1 MLIDCCAELQIW
13 TLNFFAGFSVKQIWT
28 FDCRVVS
35 CCLAPL
41 TTETANGSAGNA
53 FRIGC
58 IGLGAMRISLAV
70 LGSYS
75 TSWTSRRNLLK
86 ESKRIWNL
94 WDMYNQLRSL
104 TLPYAKQTSKVLAPA
119 RSSPHPSAIVSTGK
133 VTASENGHAR
143 CLLFLHDLS
152 FLPIMETIRMC
163 EAEIPGVLKS
173 QKLSVQEKNIGRL
186 ESAHAFLK
194 SIENCENWPIKDIQ
208 SSISECER
216 APGITKSSQSCKHE
230 KTWPMPKTSWARQST
245 LKRPSETLGQ
255 NFNGTFCWGM
265 LASKLKNLT
274 KVYKSYILIHTSRP
288 TKLKCR
294 DGYATY
300 SA

>member
-1 MLIDCCAELQIW
+1 MKLLPC
-13 TLNFFAGFSVKQIWT
+13 S
-28 FDCRVVS
+28 RR
-35 CCLAPL
+35 
-41 TTETANGSAGNA
+41 TETANGSAGNA

-58 IGLGAMRISLAV
+58 IGLKEQW
-70 LGSYS
+70 GSQNGC
-75 TSWTSRRNLLK
+75 SWSILVPP
-86 ESKRIWNL
+86 EPPEEIYW
-94 WDMYNQLRSL
+94 RSL
-104 TLPYAKQTSKVLAPA
+104 
-119 RSSPHPSAIVSTGK
+119 GE
-133 VTASENGHAR
+133 SEICGTCTISWGHSHFHTR
-143 CLLFLHDLS
+143 NKHRKCLLQLVPVLTHR
-152 FLPIMETIRMC
+152 PTIRMC

-208 SSISECER
+208 SWISECER

-274 KVYKSYILIHTSRP
+274 KVYKSCILIHTSRP

-300 SA
+300 CA